1 MVFCILLRKEGVV
14 NDNCDTMRGSETGF
28 FFASQ
33 SSQFQQL
40 LFQLRDRD
48 CHPKFWFTFRKLNN
62 SCTFFADKFLSKF
75 PYVPFW
81 NFWTLFQR
89 FPTNKK
95 KLIFME
101 AVVSKSQLRNLSK
114 KELTT
119 PRECY
124 SQNGFNFVLTL
135 LGLFVRKIVS
145 DYPEEQF
152 AFLISPS
159 PIPKN
164 PLW

>member
-1 MVFCILLRKEGVV
+1 
-14 NDNCDTMRGSETGF
+14 MRGSETGF
-28 FFASQ
+28 FSASQ

-101 AVVSKSQLRNLSK
+101 AVVSQFSSGIFPK
-114 KELTT
+114 KNWLPLESVI
-119 PRECY
+119 P
-124 SQNGFNFVLTL
+124 
-135 LGLFVRKIVS
+135 KM
-145 DYPEEQF
+145 
-152 AFLISPS
+152 ALISFWLCWASLLERSFRITQRSNLLSWYPPPPS
-159 PIPKN
+159 RKTLFGKETGLIRVT
-164 PLW
+164 LIGR